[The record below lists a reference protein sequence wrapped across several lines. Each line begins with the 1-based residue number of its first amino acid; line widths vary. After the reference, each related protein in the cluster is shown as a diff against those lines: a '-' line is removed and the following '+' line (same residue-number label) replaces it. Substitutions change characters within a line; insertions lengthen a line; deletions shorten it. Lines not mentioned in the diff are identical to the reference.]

1 MEEMRNKTTEELEC
15 ILGFKPTSAKSLS
28 MQSIV
33 ENVPQTIQ
41 PQIKAAFELY
51 KRGLEVV
58 KAPSLDKV
66 SAVLKIVRPM
76 MADLEHEEV
85 YALMVDRALHL
96 IRKVKISSGSISSC
110 ILDVN
115 GIARQ
120 ALLARAS
127 GVIVVHNHPSGIA
140 QPGDKDITQTLTLK
154 NALKLIDVSL
164 IDHVIVAYG
173 GDAYS
178 FSEER
183 FFKKV
188 NKI

>member
-1 MEEMRNKTTEELEC
+1 MKSKTTEELEC
-15 ILGFKPTSAKSLS
+15 ILGFEPTSANSLS

-33 ENVPQTIQ
+33 ENVPQFIQ

-58 KAPSLDKV
+58 KAPVLNKA
-66 SAVLKIVRPM
+66 SAVLKVVRPM
-76 MADLEHEEV
+76 LSDLEHEEV

-96 IRKVKISSGSISSC
+96 IKKVKISSGSISSC
-110 ILDVN
+110 LIDVN

-127 GVIVVHNHPSGIA
+127 GVILAHNHPSGSA
-140 QPGDKDITQTLTLK
+140 EPGEEDIKQTAVLK
-154 NALKLIDVSL
+154 NALKLIDVTL

-173 GDAYS
+173 GHAYS
-178 FSEER
+178 FADEK
-183 FFKKV
+183 FYHNVKK
-188 NKI
+188 I